1 MTSRRSRPGAAA
13 RAPRQGRENPLR
25 TGHVRVVM
33 RSRPFVLVAALGL
46 FGLVVPAPVRAQA
59 SSPPQV
65 AAPAPPAPAA
75 ADLAGAMEAFAA
87 GMDAKERKDFAQYRA
102 GIERAVELLPDPAR
116 LLYRLA
122 VARLLAGD
130 APGAIAAYRRQ
141 VDAGFARDPRQDPE
155 LAALLPDPAF
165 REALARLDAL
175 PTPVAASSVA
185 FELPVRDLIE
195 GIAHDPK
202 SGAFYFSSVAQRK
215 ILRRTKD
222 GAVSDFVPSGAQG
235 LLSPLGL
242 AVDTEHRRLWMVAAG
257 LPQTVG
263 LKKADRNKSALMAF
277 DLDTGAWQRT
287 VDAPPGE
294 RSWNDLELA
303 ADGSV
308 FVSDPAAKSI
318 LRVKPD
324 GGILTLL
331 AGEEILGSPGG
342 LALSAD
348 GRLLYVADWTNGL
361 GVLDLQ
367 SKEAEGAARGSWM
380 RPPAGATVLGIDGLR
395 RQGNRL
401 IAIQNGVFPPRIL
414 SLELGAGGRTLLSA
428 KTLEKNLPEWDEPT
442 LGVVVDGALFYVSNS
457 HWPSFPGNESSPTD
471 TTKLTPTAIRRL
483 PLD

>member
-1 MTSRRSRPGAAA
+1 MRKLALVLAVGLTAVLAAA
-13 RAPRQGRENPLR
+13 
-25 TGHVRVVM
+25 
-33 RSRPFVLVAALGL
+33 AAL
-46 FGLVVPAPVRAQA
+46 PAQ
-59 SSPPQV
+59 SPP
-65 AAPAPPAPAA
+65 PPP
-75 ADLAGAMEAFAA
+75 DLAGAMQAFTA
-87 GMDAKERKDFAQYRA
+87 GMEAKERKDFAQYRA
-102 GIERAVELLPDPAR
+102 DIERAVRLLPDPSR

-130 APGAIAAYRRQ
+130 APGAVAAYRQQ
-141 VDAGFARDPRQDPE
+141 VDAGLARDPRQDAD

-165 REALARLDAL
+165 QAALVRLDAL
-175 PTPVAASSVA
+175 PAPVVASSVA

-195 GIAHDPK
+195 GIAHDAK
-202 SGAFYFSSVAQRK
+202 TGSFFFSSVAQRK
-215 ILRRTKD
+215 VLRRTKD
-222 GAVSDFVPSGAQG
+222 GQVSDFVPTGSHG
-235 LLSPLGL
+235 LLSALGI
-242 AVDTEHRRLWMVAAG
+242 AVDAEHRRLWLLSAG
-257 LPQTVG
+257 LPQTAG
-263 LKKADRNKSALMAF
+263 LKKADRNKSALLAF

-287 VDAPPGE
+287 VDAPPGA

-308 FVSDPAAKSI
+308 LVSDPAAKAI
-318 LRVKPD
+318 LRVQPD

-331 AGEEILGSPGG
+331 AGEEVLGSPGG

-367 SKEAEGAARGSWM
+367 AEGAARWSWM
-380 RPPAGATVLGIDGLR
+380 RPPAGATVLGLDGLR

-414 SLELGAGGRTLLSA
+414 SLELAADGRSLVSA

-457 HWPSFPGNESSPTD
+457 HWPSFPGDPSVPVD
-471 TTKLTPTAIRRL
+471 TAKLSPTAIRRL

>member
-1 MTSRRSRPGAAA
+1 MDEPKTAKKPFGVGAVRGSMRFLPLAFAAGLGFATSAILGA
-13 RAPRQGRENPLR
+13 Q
-25 TGHVRVVM
+25 T
-33 RSRPFVLVAALGL
+33 
-46 FGLVVPAPVRAQA
+46 
-59 SSPPQV
+59 
-65 AAPAPPAPAA
+65 APPA
-75 ADLAGAMEAFAA
+75 ADLAGAMQAFAA
-87 GMDAKERKDFAQYRA
+87 GMDAKERKDFVQYRA

-130 APGAIAAYRRQ
+130 APGAIAAYSRQ
-141 VDAGFARDPRQDPE
+141 VDAGIARDPRKDPE
-155 LAALLPDPAF
+155 LAALLPEPAF
-165 REALARLDAL
+165 REALTRLDAL
-175 PTPVAASSVA
+175 PTPLSVSALA
-185 FELPVRDLIE
+185 FELPARDLIE
-195 GIAHDPK
+195 GIAHDSK
-202 SGAFYFSSVAQRK
+202 SGSFYFSSVPQRK
-215 ILRRTKD
+215 IVRRTKD
-222 GAVSDFVPSGAQG
+222 GTVSDFVASGSHG

-242 AVDTEHRRLWMVAAG
+242 AVDAEHRRLWMVAAG
-257 LPQTVG
+257 LPQTSG
-263 LKKADRNKSALMAF
+263 LKKADRNKSALFAF

-287 VDAPPGE
+287 VDAPPGD

-308 FVSDPAAKSI
+308 FVSDPAAKAI
-318 LRVKPD
+318 LQVKPD

-361 GVLDLQ
+361 GVLDL
-367 SKEAEGAARGSWM
+367 AAAGAARWTWL
-380 RPPAGATVLGIDGLR
+380 RPPAGATVLGLDGLR

-414 SLELGAGGRTLLSA
+414 ALELAADGRSLVSA

-457 HWPSFPGNESSPTD
+457 HWPSFPGDESSPTD